1 MPENL
6 LTLSQGLS
14 ASKLELANAT
24 AAQVM
29 SGKTF
34 YAGNKE
40 LKTGTLS
47 LTGNATIY
55 NVLYGNTFYS
65 NSFTKQ
71 TGAMKNNGSWNSTIN
86 PGSSVTIP
94 AGYHNG
100 GGKVTA
106 NSAKSG
112 MVLGIYM
119 DQCPNNGNFD
129 WNKSYNTEYMS
140 DGRTFKKSCRVL
152 VSYIIGNGVYING
165 AKISVGN
172 NVIFDKQIVATFYSG
187 GTYVTV
193 SNGTTISVA
202 RNGAGDQTSSNFLI
216 VVSLA

>member
-14 ASKLELANAT
+14 ESKLELANAT

-29 SGKTF
+29 TGKTF

-47 LTGNATIY
+47 LTGNATTY

-71 TGAMKNNGSWNSTIN
+71 TGAMKNNGSWSYSIN
-86 PGSSVTIP
+86 PGGKSVNIP

-100 GGKVTA
+100 GGYVSCIGSTVKKYTSHYTYQSATLDWSFTFPSGSTYSAAVVIIVGIGGSGTGDVLNCVNNPTA
-106 NSAKSG
+106 QGGTVSSRYIIDWNSGDFKGTAAAYWLITNIKPPCTIRCTSSNWQWAFAVH
-112 MVLGIYM
+112 VLGIY
-119 DQCPNNGNFD
+119 
-129 WNKSYNTEYMS
+129 
-140 DGRTFKKSCRVL
+140 
-152 VSYIIGNGVYING
+152 
-165 AKISVGN
+165 
-172 NVIFDKQIVATFYSG
+172 
-187 GTYVTV
+187 
-193 SNGTTISVA
+193 
-202 RNGAGDQTSSNFLI
+202 
-216 VVSLA
+216 

>member
-100 GGKVTA
+100 GGKVTCIGSTVKKYTSYYTNQA
-106 NSAKSG
+106 TQLDWSFTFPSGSTYSAAVVIIVGIGGSGTGDVLNVVNNPTAQGGTVSSRYTIDWNSGDFKGTAAAYWFITNIRPPCTIRCTSPNWQLAFAVH
-112 MVLGIYM
+112 VLGIY
-119 DQCPNNGNFD
+119 
-129 WNKSYNTEYMS
+129 
-140 DGRTFKKSCRVL
+140 
-152 VSYIIGNGVYING
+152 
-165 AKISVGN
+165 
-172 NVIFDKQIVATFYSG
+172 
-187 GTYVTV
+187 
-193 SNGTTISVA
+193 
-202 RNGAGDQTSSNFLI
+202 
-216 VVSLA
+216 